1 MSPFIESI
9 KHGLLSLMISF
20 PSFVRGATTRIVP
33 ALPEGSTVILSRYEA
48 ATSIAMPD
56 IGAVLPVSPGCSL
69 CCGKTG
75 VGVCEAVTSLVI
87 RPDVCEECKG

>member
-1 MSPFIESI
+1 
-9 KHGLLSLMISF
+9 MISF
-20 PSFVRGATTRIVP
+20 PIFVRRATTRFVP
-33 ALPEGSTVILSRYEA
+33 ALPLVSVIESRYEA

-56 IGAVLPVSPGCSL
+56 CGAVLPVSLGYSL
-69 CCGKTG
+69 SGKTG